1 MERKIDEHIR
11 IFSLCSSEPIGAAAQ
26 NKGCKNKFI
35 YHTLEKK
42 EYELAVENMFNGV
55 DGES

>member
-26 NKGCKNKFI
+26 KRDVRI
-35 YHTLEKK
+35 DLSTIHLKK
-42 EYELAVENMFNGV
+42 SEYELAVENMFNGV